1 MLQRVPSTWDRGRS
15 RRHPLRLLI
24 EDDDPALAI
33 SDFDYYRE
41 AGMDVAF
48 CSGPGANPAT
58 CPILTGGACHLL
70 SSADV
75 VLHQLPRDT
84 GVAEA
89 IRQSPDRP
97 ELITV
102 GGPDA
107 DLSDVA
113 PVGSRIRAVHRHRRT
128 PTGQEGIR
136 YGPPDQA

>member
-1 MLQRVPSTWDRGRS
+1 MLQRFPSTWDMGEA
-15 RRHPLRLLI
+15 RRLRLLI

-33 SDFDYYRE
+33 SDFDCYRD

-48 CSGPGANPAT
+48 CSGPGTDPGS
-58 CPILTGGACHLL
+58 CPILTGGPCHLL
-70 SSADV
+70 AAADV
-75 VLHQLPRDT
+75 VLHHLSRDT
-84 GVAEA
+84 GVAQA
-89 IRQSPDRP
+89 IRQRPDRP

-128 PTGQEGIR
+128 PTGQEGIPH
-136 YGPPDQA
+136 GPPDQA

>member
-1 MLQRVPSTWDRGRS
+1 MLQRVPSTWDMGDA

-33 SDFDYYRE
+33 SDFDYYRS

-48 CSGPGANPAT
+48 CSGPGANPGS
-58 CPILTGGACHLL
+58 CPVLTGGPCHLL
-70 SSADV
+70 STADV
-75 VLHQLPRDT
+75 VLHHLPRDT

-89 IRQSPDRP
+89 IGRRTDRP
-97 ELITV
+97 GLITV

-113 PVGSRIRAVHRHRRT
+113 PVGSRIRAVQRHRRT

-136 YGPPDQA
+136 NGPPDQA